1 MQNKKRMKEQNQRGT
16 GVPDTSTTLLKDVAD
31 SQHARWAVFHSRY
44 EPMMQAFMR
53 ERFPSLDADDIIQET
68 FLALAKVLPRYVYN
82 PKENGHFHNYL
93 TGILRNKALKAL
105 AARTRDA
112 KLKER
117 LSAVGDGTPTLPY
130 GCDGR
135 DGRAGAPPP
144 AATIRDRE
152 SDYKAWRESIYE
164 IALQQL
170 LADDSIHER
179 TKQVFVRLAIKG
191 EKSDN
196 VAASLGISR
205 ETANRTKER
214 MVERL
219 RNLVDALKR
228 IGGARSNQSNL

>member
-1 MQNKKRMKEQNQRGT
+1 MKEQSQRRS
-16 GVPDTSTTLLKDVAD
+16 GVPDTSTTLLRDVAD

-117 LSAVGDGTPTLPY
+117 VVGSRVP
-130 GCDGR
+130 
-135 DGRAGAPPP
+135 
-144 AATIRDRE
+144 RDRDT
-152 SDYKAWRESIYE
+152 DYKCWRESIYE

-170 LADDSIHER
+170 LADDAIHER

-219 RNLVDALKR
+219 RNLVDDLKR
-228 IGGARSNQSNL
+228 IGVAQSNQSNS

>member
-1 MQNKKRMKEQNQRGT
+1 
-16 GVPDTSTTLLKDVAD
+16 
-31 SQHARWAVFHSRY
+31 
-44 EPMMQAFMR
+44 MQAFMR
-53 ERFPSLDADDIIQET
+53 EHFPSVDADDVIQET
-68 FLALAKVLPRYVYN
+68 FLALAKILPRYVCN

-117 LSAVGDGTPTLPY
+117 LFAVGDGTPTLP
-130 GCDGR
+130 
-135 DGRAGAPPP
+135 GRAGVPPP
-144 AATIRDRE
+144 AATIRDR
-152 SDYKAWRESIYE
+152 DADDKAWRESIYE

-214 MVERL
+214 MVKRL
-219 RNLVDALKR
+219 RNLVDDLKR
-228 IGGARSNQSNL
+228 IGGARSNQSNS